1 MSILDG
7 TEKINLSSR
16 LKRDFFAR
24 DTLWVAR
31 NLLGKRII
39 RLYRGHRLAGRIVE
53 VEAYVG
59 EDDRASHASCGLTR
73 RNAAMYGPPGHLYVY
88 LIYGMHHCLNIVTEK
103 ENFPAAV
110 LIRAI
115 EPLEGVALMRE
126 LRHHCPMLNL
136 TRGPARLCQALA
148 VDRRFDHLDICVP
161 HAPLWLEADVPISDA
176 EIARSPRIG
185 VRGDRRAV
193 EALWRFYLR
202 DSPWISGPKRWNR
215 RYAAVARLR
224 TQAPSLPSLH

>member
-1 MSILDG
+1 MSIPDG
-7 TEKINLSSR
+7 TEKVNLPPR

-31 NLLGKRII
+31 HLLGKRLV
-39 RLYRGHRLAGRIVE
+39 RLYRGRRLAGRIVE
-53 VEAYVG
+53 VEAYIG
-59 EDDRASHASCGLTR
+59 EDDRASHASRGLTR

-88 LIYGMHHCLNIVTEK
+88 LIYGMHYCLNIVTEK

-115 EPLEGVALMRE
+115 EPLEGIAFMRE
-126 LRHHCPMLNL
+126 LRHHRPMPDL

-148 VDRRFDHLDICVP
+148 VDRRFDHLDICAP
-161 HAPLWLEADVPISDA
+161 HAPLWLEADITIPDA

-202 DSPWISGPKRWNR
+202 GNPWVSGPKGWNR
-215 RYAAVARLR
+215 RYAAGARPR
-224 TQAPSLPSLH
+224 TQAPSPPSPR